1 MRSRYIIVLM
11 VPVPF
16 VLVFLEQYFLGRIE
30 DPSVGGFAGSI
41 LLIFLILWW
50 VLRDSAE
57 RDVTV
62 PYYLKM
68 LLVLIA
74 AIGLPIYLFRSRGF
88 RGGLLAMAAAVCV
101 GVLLIASAWIGAV
114 AGDHAAT
121 FVDQRAWSRCS
132 AQADIS
138 LDSRIEGCTTL
149 IDSWR
154 RPRHRKS
161 AEALF
166 QRGRAY
172 YEKGDRERAIADL
185 KRAVEDTLSPR
196 TPENATL
203 NRALCD
209 FSHQAELS
217 VSFLCG
223 RPR

>member
-1 MRSRYIIVLM
+1 
-11 VPVPF
+11 
-16 VLVFLEQYFLGRIE
+16 
-30 DPSVGGFAGSI
+30 
-41 LLIFLILWW
+41 
-50 VLRDSAE
+50 
-57 RDVTV
+57 
-62 PYYLKM
+62 
-68 LLVLIA
+68 
-74 AIGLPIYLFRSRGF
+74 
-88 RGGLLAMAAAVCV
+88 MAAAVCV

-138 LDSRIEGCTTL
+138 LGSRIEGCTTL

-185 KRAVEDTLSPR
+185 KRAVEDTLSRGPR
-196 TPENATL
+196 RMRRSIEHYAISVTKPNCQFLSCAGG
-203 NRALCD
+203 RASPLGSTIAQQHEHED
-209 FSHQAELS
+209 RQEQRADRKTSHQPLNDR
-217 VSFLCG
+217 CG
-223 RPR
+223 RAHCCLGGAWEADLAWGCALVFCAVPCSP